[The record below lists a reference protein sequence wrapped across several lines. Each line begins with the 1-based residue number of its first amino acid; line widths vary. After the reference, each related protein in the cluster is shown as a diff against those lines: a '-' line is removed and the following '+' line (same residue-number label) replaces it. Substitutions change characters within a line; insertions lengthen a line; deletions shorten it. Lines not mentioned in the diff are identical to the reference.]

1 MTKTYHAI
9 GLMSGSSLDGLD
21 IAFCRFDLDG
31 EKFSWELLA
40 HDCVP
45 FDPRWTMRLK
55 KLYSQDALT
64 FAKTHTF
71 FGHYMGELVS
81 DFVRKHGLD
90 PDFVASHGHTV
101 FHEPE
106 PETRMTFQIGDGAAL
121 AVACGLP
128 TITNFRQHDVRLGGE
143 GAPLAPIADKY
154 LFPGYDFYLNIGGI
168 ANLSANIDGR
178 MIAFDVCAANT
189 LLNFVAAQI
198 GLDYDRDGRLASNGE
213 VREFLLNDLNND
225 YHYRNPYPKSLS
237 NKWVQSRMVPILIR
251 TRLSPE
257 DKARTVCE
265 HISLQIGNAVS
276 AILER
281 EGLEKRPFRMLATG
295 GGALNR
301 FLMDNIQEV
310 FDHERIEMDVVLPPA
325 SIVKFKE
332 AILMAFMGVLRLENR
347 QNVLRS
353 ATGASQDSISG
364 AFYQGTIKTI

>member
-1 MTKTYHAI
+1 MKKTYHAI

-21 IAFCRFDLDG
+21 IAFCRFDLEG
-31 EKFSWELLA
+31 ENVQWELLA
-40 HDCVP
+40 QDCVP
-45 FDPRWTMRLK
+45 FDPKWTMRLK

-64 FAKTHTF
+64 FAKTHTY

-81 DFVRKHGLD
+81 DFVHKFKVE

-106 PETRMTFQIGDGAAL
+106 ARMTFQIGDGAAL

-128 TITNFRQHDVRLGGE
+128 TITNFRQHDVALGGE
-143 GAPLAPIADKY
+143 GAPLAPIADRD

-168 ANLSANIDGR
+168 ANLSAHVNGS
-178 MIAFDVCAANT
+178 MIALDVCAANT

-198 GLDYDRDGRLASNGE
+198 GLDYDRDGRLAANGE
-213 VREFLLNDLNND
+213 VREFLLDELNND

-265 HISLQIGNAVS
+265 HISLQISQSVINV
-276 AILER
+276 LER
-281 EGLEKRPFRMLATG
+281 EGIEKSAFRMLATG

-301 FLMDNIQEV
+301 YLMDNIKEV
-310 FDHERIEMDVVLPPA
+310 FEHDQLQMEVVLPSPEV
-325 SIVKFKE
+325 VKFKE
-332 AILMAFMGVLRLENR
+332 AILMAYMGVLRLENR
-347 QNVLRS
+347 ANVLHT
-353 ATGASQDSISG
+353 ATGASQDNIGG
-364 AFYQGTIKTI
+364 AFHQGTKKWI

>member
-1 MTKTYHAI
+1 MKKTYHAI

-21 IAFCRFDLDG
+21 IALCRFDLEGDQI
-31 EKFSWELLA
+31 SWELLA
-40 HDCVP
+40 QDCVP
-45 FDPRWTMRLK
+45 FDPKWTMRLK

-64 FAKTHTF
+64 FAKAHTY

-81 DFVRKHGLD
+81 DFMRKFQVD
-90 PDFVASHGHTV
+90 ADFVASHGHTV

-106 PETRMTFQIGDGAAL
+106 SRLSFQIGDGAAL

-128 TITNFRQHDVRLGGE
+128 TITDFRQHDVALGGE

-168 ANLSANIDGR
+168 ANLSAQVDGK

-198 GLDYDRDGRLASNGE
+198 GLDYDRDGRLAANGE
-213 VREFLLNDLNND
+213 VRKFLLDELNND
-225 YHYRNPYPKSLS
+225 FHYRNPYPKSLS

-265 HISLQIGNAVS
+265 HISLQISHSVATV
-276 AILER
+276 IDR
-281 EGLEKRPFRMLATG
+281 EGIPNRPFRLLATG

-301 FLMDNIQEV
+301 YLMDNIREV
-310 FDHERIEMDVVLPPA
+310 FEHDQLDVEVVLPSPE
-325 SIVKFKE
+325 IVKFKE

-347 QNVLRS
+347 PNVLQS
-353 ATGASQDSISG
+353 ATGASKDHIAG
-364 AFYQGTIKTI
+364 ALYQGTKKTI